1 MEVLS
6 EPDSSLIIELL
17 LHAGPAG
24 FPVVLTLDWN
34 GNLDRCDGRSSRVLL
49 FLVRST
55 NMFNAMKYV
64 GQSIEPG

>member
-1 MEVLS
+1 LR
-6 EPDSSLIIELL
+6 
-17 LHAGPAG
+17 AGPAG
-24 FPVVLTLDWN
+24 FPVVLHWTGMGIWTDAMVAL
-34 GNLDRCDGRSSRVLL
+34 GVLL